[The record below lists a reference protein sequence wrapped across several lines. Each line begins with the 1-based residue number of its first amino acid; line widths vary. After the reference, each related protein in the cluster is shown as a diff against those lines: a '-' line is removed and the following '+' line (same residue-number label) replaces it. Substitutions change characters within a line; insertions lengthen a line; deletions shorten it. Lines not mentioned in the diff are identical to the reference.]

1 MHAHA
6 IAILGA
12 LAALGLVGCG
22 GAPEGASDPTFDSTR
37 SLVTTPGDDGEGSL
51 RAAVAAAPPGGVVAF
66 DTDGAFSVPRT
77 ISLSGQ
83 VVVDKDLTIE
93 GHGAEVLAV
102 SGGDA
107 MRLLRVQGGASVT
120 VGGLSITNGNA
131 PLETFDL
138 GAGPVAVR
146 AGGGVLV
153 DAGSRLTLRGVTV
166 AESRAAAIGAA
177 PSLAGGL
184 ANVGGSLVIAEDSVV
199 ARNSAAMG
207 GGALSD
213 AELRQRRQRPH
224 GLLGQPPR
232 RQHGPR
238 ERRRHP
244 ARGRAAHRGGGPAR
258 PREAAPS
265 AAVGSTTDRTQRRS
279 APPWPRSR
287 RVPSRRTSPAR
298 AAASTTAPPSPS
310 WPARA

>member
-22 GAPEGASDPTFDSTR
+22 GSPEGASDPTSEPTR
-37 SLVTTPGDDGEGSL
+37 SLVTTTGDDGEGSL

-83 VVVDKDLTIE
+83 IVVDKDLTIQ

-107 MRLLRVQGGASVT
+107 VRVLRVQGGASVT

-138 GAGPVAVR
+138 GTGPVALR

-177 PSLAGGL
+177 PSLGGGV
-184 ANVGGSLVIAEDSVV
+184 ANVGGTLVIAEDSIV
-199 ARNSAAMG
+199 ARNSAAIG
-207 GGALSD
+207 GGWPPGASG
-213 AELRQRRQRPH
+213 RRSRSS
-224 GLLGQPPR
+224 G
-232 RQHGPR
+232 
-238 ERRRHP
+238 
-244 ARGRAAHRGGGPAR
+244 
-258 PREAAPS
+258 AAPS
-265 AAVGSTTDRTQRRS
+265 TTTPPRAPVAGSPTCREPWWSRGASCAGTAPAS
-279 APPWPRSR
+279 AG
-287 RVPSRRTSPAR
+287 AR
-298 AAASTTAPPSPS
+298 ATRPGPSSSEPAA
-310 WPARA
+310 W